1 MQAFL
6 HVEND
11 NQVKITK
18 TVKNKLVKGDLYVE
32 PQVVDG
38 SVLLQLKP
46 NHAVINNQ
54 NRAIINLWQQVKKNP
69 FGILDILKNVD
80 QFKTTADYY
89 LLQLR
94 KYNELLRDRKY
105 DYETAALLIWLDQHS
120 KEDVTAQVGE
130 LDLTWN
136 GNTNKTKVDRQN
148 LLDISKYLRNN
159 NVDFWNLD
167 LLSVFEA
174 MLNLNM
180 GKIGVV
186 NVDNLKTLLDQEEH
200 NVKDNTDNDEN
211 SMQSVG
217 LAFDEA
223 VDQIKSFA
231 TVIGE

>member
-18 TVKNKLVKGDLYVE
+18 TVKNKLMKGDLYVE

-38 SVLLQLKP
+38 SVWLQLEP

-54 NRAIINLWQQVKKNP
+54 NRAIINMWQQVKKNP

-167 LLSVFEA
+167 LLSVFDA
-174 MLNLNM
+174 LSNLNM
-180 GKIGVV
+180 EKIGVV
-186 NVDNLKTLLDQEEH
+186 NVDNLKTLLDQEEQ
-200 NVKDNTDNDEN
+200 NATDNDEN

>member
-6 HVEND
+6 RVEND

-18 TVKNKLVKGDLYVE
+18 TVKNKLMKGDFYVE

-46 NHAVINNQ
+46 KHAVINNQ
-54 NRAIINLWQQVKKNP
+54 NRAIINMWQQVKKNP

-159 NVDFWNLD
+159 NVDLWNLD
-167 LLSVFEA
+167 WLSVFEA
-174 MLNLNM
+174 MSNLNM

-186 NVDNLKTLLDQEEH
+186 NVDNLKTLLDQEEQ
-200 NVKDNTDNDEN
+200 NATDNDEN

-223 VDQIKSFA
+223 VDQIKAFA

>member
-18 TVKNKLVKGDLYVE
+18 TVKNKLMKGDLYVE
-32 PQVVDG
+32 PQIVDG
-38 SVLLQLKP
+38 SVLLRLKP
-46 NHAVINNQ
+46 EHAVINNQ
-54 NRAIINLWQQVKKNP
+54 NRALINVWQQVKKNP

-80 QFKTTADYY
+80 QFKITADYY

-148 LLDISKYLRNN
+148 LLNISKYLRNN

-174 MLNLNM
+174 MSNLNM
-180 GKIGVV
+180 EKIGVV
-186 NVDNLKTLLDQEEH
+186 NVDNLKTLLDQEEQ
-200 NVKDNTDNDEN
+200 NVKDDADNDEN
-211 SMQSVG
+211 SMQSIG
-217 LAFDEA
+217 LACDEA
-223 VDQIKSFA
+223 DDRIKAFA

>member
-18 TVKNKLVKGDLYVE
+18 TVKNKLMKGDLYVE

-46 NHAVINNQ
+46 EHAVINNQ
-54 NRAIINLWQQVKKNP
+54 NRAIINMWQQVKKNP

-174 MLNLNM
+174 ISNLNVE
-180 GKIGVV
+180 KIGVV
-186 NVDNLKTLLDQEEH
+186 NVDNLKTLLDQEEQ
-200 NVKDNTDNDEN
+200 NVKDDADNAEN
-211 SMQSVG
+211 SMQGVG

-223 VDQIKSFA
+223 VDQIKAFA

>member
-18 TVKNKLVKGDLYVE
+18 TVKNKLMKGDLYVE
-32 PQVVDG
+32 PQIVDG

-46 NHAVINNQ
+46 EHAVINNQ
-54 NRAIINLWQQVKKNP
+54 NRAIINVWQQVKKNP

-80 QFKTTADYY
+80 QFKITADYY

-120 KEDVTAQVGE
+120 KEDVTVQVGE
-130 LDLTWN
+130 LDLTWD

-174 MLNLNM
+174 MSNLNM
-180 GKIGVV
+180 EKIGVV
-186 NVDNLKTLLDQEEH
+186 NVDNVNSNHLLK
-200 NVKDNTDNDEN
+200 
-211 SMQSVG
+211 
-217 LAFDEA
+217 
-223 VDQIKSFA
+223 
-231 TVIGE
+231 

>member
-6 HVEND
+6 RVEND

-18 TVKNKLVKGDLYVE
+18 TVKNKLMKGDLYVE

-46 NHAVINNQ
+46 KHAVINNQ
-54 NRAIINLWQQVKKNP
+54 NRAIINVWQQVKKNP

-159 NVDFWNLD
+159 NVDLWNLD

-174 MLNLNM
+174 MSNLNM

-186 NVDNLKTLLDQEEH
+186 NVDNLKTLLDQEEQ
-200 NVKDNTDNDEN
+200 NATDNDEN

>member
-6 HVEND
+6 RVEND

-18 TVKNKLVKGDLYVE
+18 TVKNKLMKGDLYVE

-46 NHAVINNQ
+46 KHAVINNQ
-54 NRAIINLWQQVKKNP
+54 NRAIINMWQQVKKNP

-174 MLNLNM
+174 MSNLNM
-180 GKIGVV
+180 EQIGVV
-186 NVDNLKTLLDQEEH
+186 NVDNLKTLLDQEEQ
-200 NVKDNTDNDEN
+200 NVEDDADNDEN
-211 SMQSVG
+211 SMQGVG

-223 VDQIKSFA
+223 VDQIKAFA